1 METQPEKAIHQAP
14 QSKGTYETRPETL
27 EIEQPHQKLLIG
39 VPKEEFMQ
47 ENRVA
52 LVPSAVSSLVANGH
66 RVIVQKGAGKKAN
79 YSNRDYAE
87 VGAEL
92 TDSKEEVFKSAF
104 LVKVAPCTR
113 EEIDLL
119 HPQQVLFSPLQIP
132 LIDRE
137 YIVALQKKKVIAIA
151 MEYLMDRDGSFP
163 IVRIMSEMAG
173 LSAILTAA
181 KLLTYKEGGNG
192 VLLGGISGVPPAK
205 VVILGAGVV
214 GEFATRTAVGL
225 GAEVRIF
232 DNNIYKL
239 MRIQHRI
246 GRQLYTSAL
255 NPVFLKREIENADVV
270 IGAIHSKTGRSPV
283 VVTEDMVE
291 KMKKGSVVI
300 DVSIDQGGCIET
312 SRITTHDRPTF
323 EKHGV
328 LHYCVPNIAS
338 SVPRTA
344 SVAISNILIPILIR
358 AGETHNLQNL
368 FSRDSGLRHGV
379 YIYKGLLTNAYLSE
393 VFKLKYTNLEL
404 LITSGW

>member
-1 METQPEKAIHQAP
+1 MESDPKKPLHQAENP
-14 QSKGTYETRPETL
+14 KGTYETRPETL
-27 EIEQPHQKLLIG
+27 EVEHSSQKLFIG
-39 VPKEEFMQ
+39 VPKEQFMQ

-52 LVPSAVSSLVANGH
+52 LVPSAVASLVACGH
-66 RVIVQKGAGKKAN
+66 RVIVEKKAGLKAN
-79 YSNRDYAE
+79 FSNRDYAE
-87 VGAEL
+87 AGAEL
-92 TDSKEEVFKSAF
+92 TDSKKEVFKANF
-104 LVKVAPCTR
+104 LVKVAPCTK
-113 EEIDLL
+113 EEIELL
-119 HPQQVLFSPLQIP
+119 HQGQVIFSPLQIP
-132 LIDRE
+132 LIDRD
-137 YIVALQKKKVIAIA
+137 YILALQKKKVIAIA

-181 KLLTYKEGGNG
+181 KLLTHKEGGNG

-239 MRIQHRI
+239 MRIQHRT

-255 NPVFLKREIENADVV
+255 NPVFLEREIVTADVV

-283 VVTEDMVE
+283 IITEDMVA
-291 KMKKGSVVI
+291 KMKTGSVII

-312 SRITTHDRPTF
+312 SRVTTHDNPTF

-338 SVPRTA
+338 NVPRTA
-344 SVAISNILIPILIR
+344 SVAISNILIPILLR
-358 AGETHNLQNL
+358 AGETRNIQNL
-368 FSRDSGLRHGV
+368 FSRDGGLRHGV

-393 VFKLKYTNLEL
+393 VFQLKYTNLEL